1 MKIDIIISNEDIKEE
16 KIKDKT
22 VVIVDMLRATS
33 VIVTALNNG
42 CREVIPVVDIEEA
55 KSIVKD
61 NRENYVLGGERN
73 AVKIEGFDFSN
84 SPLEYKEDIA
94 KDKVLVMTT
103 TNGTKAINRAVSA
116 KNMLIGALINAKTV
130 AKRAVELNN
139 DVVIINAGTYGEF
152 SIDDFICS
160 GYIIDCI
167 LKEIKAEL
175 TDIAVTAYYIY
186 EQNED
191 VLSFIKKAKHYNTLI
206 SLGLE
211 GDLKYCCRK
220 DIIDMAP
227 EFKEG
232 KIVSE

>member
-22 VVIVDMLRATS
+22 VIIVDMLRATS
-33 VIVTALNNG
+33 VIVTALKNS

-55 KSIVKD
+55 KAIAKD
-61 NRENYVLGGERN
+61 DRENYVLGGERN
-73 AVKIEGFDFSN
+73 AVKIDGFDFSN
-84 SPLEYKEDIA
+84 SPLEYTEDIA

-103 TNGTKAINRAVSA
+103 TNGTKAINKAISA
-116 KNMLIGALINAKTV
+116 RNMLIGALINARAV

-139 DVVIINAGTYGEF
+139 DVVIINAGTHGEF

-167 LKEIKAEL
+167 IKLVKVEL
-175 TDIAVTAYYIY
+175 SDIAATAHYIY
-186 EQNED
+186 EENKD
-191 VLSFIKKAKHYNTLI
+191 ISNFIKKAKHYKTMMK
-206 SLGLE
+206 LGLE
-211 GDLKYCCRK
+211 KDLEYCCQK
-220 DIIDMAP
+220 DIISIVP
-227 EFKEG
+227 ELKEG